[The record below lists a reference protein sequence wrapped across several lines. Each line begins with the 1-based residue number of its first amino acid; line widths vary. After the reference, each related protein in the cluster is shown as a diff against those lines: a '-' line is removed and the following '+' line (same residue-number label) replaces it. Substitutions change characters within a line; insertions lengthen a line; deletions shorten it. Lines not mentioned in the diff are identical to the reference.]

1 MGEKETLTVRLTSPP
16 PANRKEKKMNEQERL
31 NKMWLASGIR
41 RLRLSDLSPRYR
53 HESNIQG
60 MWLYPDGKRGGIPDL
75 DYNNLMKYVF
85 PAAIEKVSKDKHIP
99 TYDAVS
105 GIFLSWDMN
114 SRRLLDSLSGLLKT
128 MQDILVPEE

>member
-1 MGEKETLTVRLTSPP
+1 MS
-16 PANRKEKKMNEQERL
+16 EQERL

-41 RLRLSDLSPRYR
+41 RLRLSDLSSGYR